1 VKILAALAAIAA
13 ALALQ
18 TTLAQFVIRGTAALD
33 ALDLVLVVVVYLSLM
48 SGPVTGVLV
57 GSLAGLIQDALSLGV
72 LGIGGLAKT
81 IVGFATGVL
90 GTQFIITA
98 PLPRF
103 VVFVLATILHAGVF
117 VGLQS
122 LLELRQFATPYSAVL
137 SQAIGNGFVGVVGA
151 QIVEALPG
159 LRERRRARRVS
170 RH

>member
-1 VKILAALAAIAA
+1 VKALAALAAIAA

-18 TTLAQFVIRGTAALD
+18 TTLTGLVIRGAA
-33 ALDLVLVVVVYLSLM
+33 ALDLVLVVVVYISLM
-48 SGPVTGVLV
+48 SGPVAGVLV
-57 GSLAGLIQDALSLGV
+57 GSLAGLIQDALPLGV

-81 IVGFATGVL
+81 LVGFAAGLL
-90 GTQFIITA
+90 GTQFIVTA

-103 VVFVLATILHAGVF
+103 IVFVMATILHSAVF
-117 VGLQS
+117 MGLYM
-122 LLELRQFATPYSAVL
+122 LLDLRQFPTPYTAVL

-151 QIVEALPG
+151 QIIELLPG

>member
-1 VKILAALAAIAA
+1 MKVLAAIAAIAA

-18 TTLAQFVIRGTAALD
+18 TTLAGLVIRGTAALD
-33 ALDLVLVVVVYLSLM
+33 LVLIVVVYISLM

-57 GSLAGLIQDALSLGV
+57 GTLAGLIQDSLSFSV

-81 IVGFATGVL
+81 VVGFTAGLL

-103 VVFVLATILHAGVF
+103 VVFVLATILHAAVF
-117 VGLQS
+117 MGLYS
-122 LLELRQFATPYSAVL
+122 LLELRQFSTPYSAVL
-137 SQAIGNGFVGVVGA
+137 SQAVGNGFVGVVGA
-151 QIVEALPG
+151 QIVEVLPG
-159 LRERRRARRVS
+159 LRERRRARRIS

>member
-1 VKILAALAAIAA
+1 MKVLAGLAAVAA

-18 TTLAQFVIRGTAALD
+18 TTLAGLVIRGTAALD
-33 ALDLVLVVVVYLSLM
+33 LVLIVVVYISLM

-57 GSLAGLIQDALSLGV
+57 GSLAGLIQDSLSLGV

-81 IVGFATGVL
+81 IVGFATGL
-90 GTQFIITA
+90 FGTQFIITA

-103 VVFVLATILHAGVF
+103 VVFMLATILHAAVF
-117 VGLQS
+117 MGLYS
-122 LLELRQFATPYSAVL
+122 LLELRQFSTPYTAVL

-151 QIVEALPG
+151 QIIEALPG

>member
-1 VKILAALAAIAA
+1 VKALAALAAIAA

-18 TTLAQFVIRGTAALD
+18 TTLTGLVIRGMA
-33 ALDLVLVVVVYLSLM
+33 ALDLVLVVVVYISLM
-48 SGPVTGVLV
+48 SGPITGVLV
-57 GSLAGLIQDALSLGV
+57 GSLAGLIQDALPLGV

-81 IVGFATGVL
+81 LVGFLAGLL
-90 GTQFIITA
+90 GTQFIVTA

-103 VVFVLATILHAGVF
+103 IVFVMATILHSAVF
-117 VGLQS
+117 MGLYM
-122 LLELRQFATPYSAVL
+122 LLDLRQFPTPYTAVL

-151 QIVEALPG
+151 QIIELLPG